1 MTSVGASPSSS
12 NASSNTPERAKP
24 SGRKGSRKV
33 RTGCLTCKIR
43 KVKCDETKPN
53 CLRCTKTGRKCDGY
67 VTPPPRAQSSKLP
80 NLVPEL
86 LSSEDYHAF
95 DYYRVRSSAVLGGI
109 VRDSGDDFWSSLVI
123 RLAITEPAVRH
134 ALLALSSV
142 HEKVIAIG
150 DRPETRIPNTAFAFG
165 EYSKAITAISK
176 WTPPSNS
183 SEPATVPLLVC
194 VLFICI
200 EFLMDYEA
208 AAQVHISQGRKILS
222 QINEAQA
229 TASSP
234 AAEMLR
240 TVLVPIYTRL
250 SLASF
255 LFGHRPASIPDFFI
269 GDWSIPFNFPSLHEA
284 RDALFGLL
292 NCGLQFSTEIMPL
305 IYDPTIT
312 QDQLQSIVSRQ
323 RAILARLAEWSTAF
337 TILEATMGFKTALQD
352 LLHMYYHTAHI
363 WISTTLG
370 PNELVYDNHLAGF
383 GAVVSHA
390 ASAIAAAPSLRGQD
404 AAFVFETEFVAP
416 LYWVAMK
423 CRHPMLRRAA
433 IRLLG
438 RKEVVSRR
446 ENFWRAREYLG
457 VAMKTMEMEEAHI
470 VGSPRAGDMWNEG
483 VVDVKVP
490 VWEPPTFRPREV
502 PSMANLSINEDGPRV
517 PPSTRTQS
525 PDGSESSASSVITAG
540 MEMME
545 ELSSSDPERLVA
557 PFRIPADR
565 RLRNVL
571 VEQRVH
577 GGARVTV
584 FKDPG
589 LGETEW
595 KVKKFFWE
603 F

>member
-1 MTSVGASPSSS
+1 MTSVVGSPSSS
-12 NASSNTPERAKP
+12 NASSKTSARP

-43 KVKCDETKPN
+43 KVKCDENKPN

-67 VTPPPRAQSSKLP
+67 VAPLPRAQSTKLP
-80 NLVPEL
+80 NLAPEL
-86 LSSEDYHAF
+86 MSSEDYHAF

-109 VRDSGDDFWSSLVI
+109 VRDSGDDFWSGLVI

-150 DRPETRIPNTAFAFG
+150 DKPETRIPNTTFAFG
-165 EYSKAITAISK
+165 D
-176 WTPPSNS
+176 
-183 SEPATVPLLVC
+183 SEPATIPLLVC

-222 QINEAQA
+222 QISEAQA
-229 TASSP
+229 MASSP

-240 TVLVPIYTRL
+240 NVLVPIYTRL

-255 LFGHRPASIPDFFI
+255 LFGHHPASIPDFFL
-269 GDWSIPFNFPSLHEA
+269 GDWSVPFSFASLHEA

-292 NCGLQFSTEIMPL
+292 NCGLQFSMEIMPL
-305 IYDPTIT
+305 IYDPTIS
-312 QDQLQSIVSRQ
+312 QEQLQGIVSRQ
-323 RAILARLAEWSTAF
+323 RAILARLAEWRNAF
-337 TILEATMGFKTALQD
+337 AVLEATLSPKTALQD

-363 WISTTLG
+363 WVSGTLG
-370 PNELVYDNHLAGF
+370 PNELVFDEHLAGF
-383 GAVVSHA
+383 GAIVSHA
-390 ASAIAAAPSLRGQD
+390 ASGIAAAPSLRGKD
-404 AAFVFETEFVAP
+404 AASFVFETEFVPP
-416 LYWVAMK
+416 LYYVAMK

-438 RKEVVSRR
+438 RREVVSRR

-457 VAMKTMEMEEAHI
+457 VAVKAMEMEEAHI
-470 VGSPRAGDMWNEG
+470 ASSPRVADLW
-483 VVDVKVP
+483 DAADWDLKVP
-490 VWEPPTFRPREV
+490 VWEPPTFRVREV

-517 PPSTRTQS
+517 PPLGRLES
-525 PDGSESSASSVITAG
+525 PDGSESSGSSVLTAG

-545 ELSSSDPERLVA
+545 ELSSLDPGRLVA
-557 PFRIPADR
+557 PFRIPAER

-571 VEQRVH
+571 IMQKTN

>member
-1 MTSVGASPSSS
+1 MTSRVGSPSS
-12 NASSNTPERAKP
+12 NASSKTSTRP

-43 KVKCDETKPN
+43 KVKCDENKPN

-67 VTPPPRAQSSKLP
+67 VAPLPRAQSSKLP
-80 NLVPEL
+80 NLAPEL
-86 LSSEDYHAF
+86 MSSEDYHAF

-109 VRDSGDDFWSSLVI
+109 VRDSGDDFWSGLVI

-150 DRPETRIPNTAFAFG
+150 DKPETRIPNTTFAFG
-165 EYSKAITAISK
+165 EYSKAISAISK
-176 WTPPSNS
+176 WKPPSNS
-183 SEPATVPLLVC
+183 SEPATIPLLVC

-222 QINEAQA
+222 QISESQA
-229 TASSP
+229 MTSSP

-240 TVLVPIYTRL
+240 NVLVPIYTRL

-255 LFGHRPASIPDFFI
+255 LFGHHPASIPDFFL
-269 GDWSIPFNFPSLHEA
+269 GDWSVPFSFASLHEA

-292 NCGLQFSTEIMPL
+292 NCGLQFSTEIMSL
-305 IYDPTIT
+305 VYDPTIT
-312 QDQLQSIVSRQ
+312 QDQLQGMVSRQ
-323 RAILARLAEWSTAF
+323 RAILARLAEWRTSFAV
-337 TILEATMGFKTALQD
+337 LEATMGFKTALQD

-363 WISTTLG
+363 WVSTTMG
-370 PNELVYDNHLAGF
+370 PNELVFDDHLAGF
-383 GAVVSHA
+383 GAIVSHA
-390 ASAIAAAPSLRGQD
+390 ASGIAAAPSLRGKD
-404 AAFVFETEFVAP
+404 AASFVFETEFVPP

-438 RKEVVSRR
+438 RKEVASRR
-446 ENFWRAREYLG
+446 ENFWRAKEYLG
-457 VAMKTMEMEEAHI
+457 VAVKSMEMEEAHI
-470 VGSPRAGDMWNEG
+470 AGSPRPADLWDE
-483 VVDVKVP
+483 VSWDLKVP
-490 VWEPPTFRPREV
+490 VWEPPTVRVTEV
-502 PSMANLSINEDGPRV
+502 PSMANLSVNEDGPRV
-517 PPSTRTQS
+517 PPVGRLES
-525 PDGSESSASSVITAG
+525 PDGSESSGSSVVTAG

-545 ELSSSDPERLVA
+545 ELSGLDPGRLVA
-557 PFRIPADR
+557 PFRIPAER

-571 VEQRVH
+571 IMQKTN

>member
-1 MTSVGASPSSS
+1 MTSVVGSPSSS
-12 NASSNTPERAKP
+12 NASSKTSTRP

-43 KVKCDETKPN
+43 KVKCDENKPN

-67 VTPPPRAQSSKLP
+67 QTPLPRAQSSKLP
-80 NLVPEL
+80 NLAPEL
-86 LSSEDYHAF
+86 MSSEDYHAF

-109 VRDSGDDFWSSLVI
+109 VRDSGDDFWSGLVI
-123 RLAITEPAVRH
+123 RLTITEPAVRH

-150 DRPETRIPNTAFAFG
+150 DKPETRIPNTTFAFG
-165 EYSKAITAISK
+165 EYSKAISAISK

-183 SEPATVPLLVC
+183 SEPATIPLLVC

-222 QINEAQA
+222 QITEAQA
-229 TASSP
+229 MASSP

-240 TVLVPIYTRL
+240 NVLVPIYTRL

-255 LFGHRPASIPDFFI
+255 LFGHHPASIPDFFL
-269 GDWSIPFNFPSLHEA
+269 GDWSVPFSFSSLLEA

-292 NCGLQFSTEIMPL
+292 NCGLQFSNEIMPL
-305 IYDPTIT
+305 VYDPTIP
-312 QDQLQSIVSRQ
+312 QDQLEGIVSRQ
-323 RAILARLAEWSTAF
+323 RAILARLAEWRTSFAV
-337 TILEATMGFKTALQD
+337 LEATLGSKTALQD

-363 WISTTLG
+363 WISGTLG
-370 PNELVYDNHLAGF
+370 PNELVFDDHLAGF
-383 GAVVSHA
+383 GAIVSHA
-390 ASAIAAAPSLRGQD
+390 ASGIAAAPSLRGRD
-404 AAFVFETEFVAP
+404 AASFVFETEFVAP

-438 RKEVVSRR
+438 RREVVSRR

-457 VAMKTMEMEEAHI
+457 VAIKTMEMEEAHI
-470 VGSPRAGDMWNEG
+470 ASSPGAADLWDEG
-483 VVDVKVP
+483 GGDVKVP
-490 VWEPPTFRPREV
+490 VWEPPTFRVREV

-517 PPSTRTQS
+517 PPVGRLES
-525 PDGSESSASSVITAG
+525 PDGSESSGSSVVTAG

-545 ELSSSDPERLVA
+545 ELSSLDPDRLVA
-557 PFRIPADR
+557 PFGIPAER

-571 VEQRVH
+571 VMQRTT

-595 KVKKFFWE
+595 KVKEFFWE

>member
-1 MTSVGASPSSS
+1 M
-12 NASSNTPERAKP
+12 
-24 SGRKGSRKV
+24 
-33 RTGCLTCKIR
+33 
-43 KVKCDETKPN
+43 
-53 CLRCTKTGRKCDGY
+53 
-67 VTPPPRAQSSKLP
+67 
-80 NLVPEL
+80 
-86 LSSEDYHAF
+86 SSEDYHAF

-109 VRDSGDDFWSSLVI
+109 VRDSGDDFWSGLVI

-150 DRPETRIPNTAFAFG
+150 DKPETRIPNTTFAFG
-165 EYSKAITAISK
+165 EYSKAISAISK
-176 WTPPSNS
+176 WKPPSNS
-183 SEPATVPLLVC
+183 SEPATIPLLVC

-222 QINEAQA
+222 QISEAQA
-229 TASSP
+229 MASSP

-240 TVLVPIYTRL
+240 NVLVPIYTRL

-255 LFGHRPASIPDFFI
+255 LFGHHPASIPDFFL
-269 GDWSIPFNFPSLHEA
+269 GDWSVPFSFASLHEA

-292 NCGLQFSTEIMPL
+292 NCGLQFSMEIMPL
-305 IYDPTIT
+305 IYDPTIS
-312 QDQLQSIVSRQ
+312 QEQLQGIVSRQ
-323 RAILARLAEWSTAF
+323 RAILARLAEWRNAF
-337 TILEATMGFKTALQD
+337 AVLEATLSPKTALQD

-363 WISTTLG
+363 WVSGTLG
-370 PNELVYDNHLAGF
+370 PNELVFDEHLAGF
-383 GAVVSHA
+383 GAIVSHA
-390 ASAIAAAPSLRGQD
+390 ASGIAAAPSLRGKD
-404 AAFVFETEFVAP
+404 AASFVFETEFVPP
-416 LYWVAMK
+416 LYYVAMK

-438 RKEVVSRR
+438 RREVVSRR

-457 VAMKTMEMEEAHI
+457 VAVKAMEMEEAHI
-470 VGSPRAGDMWNEG
+470 ASSPRVADLW
-483 VVDVKVP
+483 DAADWDLKVP
-490 VWEPPTFRPREV
+490 VWEPPTFRVREV

-517 PPSTRTQS
+517 PPLGRLES
-525 PDGSESSASSVITAG
+525 PDGSESSGSSVLTAG

-545 ELSSSDPERLVA
+545 ELSSLDPGRLVA
-557 PFRIPADR
+557 PFRIPAER

-571 VEQRVH
+571 IMQKTN